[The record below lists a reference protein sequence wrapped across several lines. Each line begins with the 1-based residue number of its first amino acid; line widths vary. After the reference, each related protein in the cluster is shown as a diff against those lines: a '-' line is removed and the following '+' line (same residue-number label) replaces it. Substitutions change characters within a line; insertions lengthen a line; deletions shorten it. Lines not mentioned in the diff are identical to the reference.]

1 MFDWFWNF
9 LYMFSQTLFR
19 LIDGL
24 ILCANKLC
32 GIDPISFDGEN
43 TDLLSY
49 LFFSNEVGFAFK
61 ITARLATILVVVF
74 SVFMIIRSITKERL
88 KALPVK

>member
-32 GIDPISFDGEN
+32 GIESITFDGES